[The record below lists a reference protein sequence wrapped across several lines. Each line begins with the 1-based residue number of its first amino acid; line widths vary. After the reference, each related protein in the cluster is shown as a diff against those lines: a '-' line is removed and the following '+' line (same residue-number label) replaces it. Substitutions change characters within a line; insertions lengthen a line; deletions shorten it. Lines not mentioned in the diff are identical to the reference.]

1 MVLLIFKEL
10 LKNISIIEGENVCF
24 DICVVGNLELVV
36 EWFKDGV
43 QFEDEG
49 CIMIIDDVDDDQ
61 LEFFFFVIE
70 KCE

>member
-1 MVLLIFKEL
+1 MLSFFEVIVDEGMVLLIFKEL

-43 QFEDEG
+43 
-49 CIMIIDDVDDDQ
+49 
-61 LEFFFFVIE
+61 
-70 KCE
+70 